1 MKDKPPFIL
10 YSNYNKSLSS
20 RSQSSKRFRN
30 NVNLIFARI
39 PKDILENSKE
49 IKKIVFKERK
59 PVYDIINF
67 NKKPI
72 EIKISNDMSDQTQK
86 NLENIN
92 SFRENFYE
100 FNQDEMKLLGNAA
113 SMKKENDIF
122 GNQYHKIQDIKNKF
136 KTGTYLDYDYLIP
149 IASRYSAKGIK
160 VPKINTGKSV
170 FSGNP
175 LILSGSELEDF
186 IVYNLGDRKKGTKFL
201 ERLEDIMEKKENGE
215 FISPPEMGDK
225 PENMKG
231 YIPPDI
237 LIPQLQNEIQSTKN
251 TLKNIDNL
259 DNFFKKKKSNL
270 ELFFSPDENKSKIRI
285 KKNLSSIKRLNN
297 KNNNNNINDSTDLS
311 LINHLSPV
319 SPNSSYKLNNSND
332 NSPTSSDKS
341 TLFIFSKLPSNNRR
355 KNRFSAIS
363 DLYNQKNK
371 RKTNLPDINFVLR
384 NIRGRVSNVNIHNN
398 RSSLQ
403 NNSADAKSKIMSKN
417 FLRLKYF
424 PKNEKKEEKK

>member
-1 MKDKPPFIL
+1 
-10 YSNYNKSLSS
+10 
-20 RSQSSKRFRN
+20 
-30 NVNLIFARI
+30 
-39 PKDILENSKE
+39 
-49 IKKIVFKERK
+49 
-59 PVYDIINF
+59 
-67 NKKPI
+67 
-72 EIKISNDMSDQTQK
+72 
-86 NLENIN
+86 
-92 SFRENFYE
+92 
-100 FNQDEMKLLGNAA
+100 
-113 SMKKENDIF
+113 
-122 GNQYHKIQDIKNKF
+122 
-136 KTGTYLDYDYLIP
+136 
-149 IASRYSAKGIK
+149 
-160 VPKINTGKSV
+160 
-170 FSGNP
+170 
-175 LILSGSELEDF
+175 
-186 IVYNLGDRKKGTKFL
+186 
-201 ERLEDIMEKKENGE
+201 MEKKENGE

-270 ELFFSPDENKSKIRI
+270 ELFFSPEENKSKIRI

-297 KNNNNNINDSTDLS
+297 KNNNINDSTDLS

-398 RSSLQ
+398 IRSSLQ

-417 FLRLKYF
+417 FLRLKNFSKNERIEEKNISDESEKSELELINQLNYN
-424 PKNEKKEEKK
+424 PKNESKRTLNLKLDLSDNNNDIFNEKEKRPIKIKRLPFKMLKEDENLIKTEKIFNLVLKDKTLDYNREKIIEYLKERGYNTSRNINNKELYLNFDKVEKGVQRNIFQDELKIRGDFANTKYKNLLEKNNILSKQLEDNTLKYKKMICEKNMDKIDV